1 MDQTTLN
8 ELKKS
13 LEKRKDEL
21 TAQLETIGHKA
32 EGEDNYDANFPQ
44 YGDSAEDNA
53 IEVADYATNLSYERE
68 LEPELKDIDKALE
81 KIEDGTYGKCEKC
94 GKDID
99 IERLKVMPSATECVE
114 CK

>member
-1 MDQTTLN
+1 MDQTTLQ
-8 ELKKS
+8 ELKQM
-13 LEKRKDEL
+13 LEQRKQEL
-21 TAQLETIGHKA
+21 IKQLETVGHKA

-53 IEVADYATNLSYERE
+53 IEVADYATNLSLERE

-81 KIEDGTYGKCEKC
+81 RIKEGTYGKCEKC
-94 GKDID
+94 GQDID
-99 IERLKVMPSATECVE
+99 LARLKVMPSATECVK